1 MPRAKKTDVVDE
13 NLNNANDEIDSVD
26 NEKEDVLASESE
38 TDTELV
44 KLVALTNIKSGD
56 DYILVGET
64 VELGRDEAEY
74 LLRVGAV
81 ERA

>member
-13 NLNNANDEIDSVD
+13 NLNNVNDEIDSVD

-38 TDTELV
+38 TETELV

-56 DYILVGET
+56 DYILVGDT
-64 VELGRDEAEY
+64 VELGQDEAEY

>member
-13 NLNNANDEIDSVD
+13 NLNNVNDEVDSVD
-26 NEKEDVLASESE
+26 NEKEVDPASESE
-38 TDTELV
+38 TELV

-64 VELGRDEAEY
+64 VELGQDEAEY

>member
-13 NLNNANDEIDSVD
+13 NLNNVNDEVDSVD
-26 NEKEDVLASESE
+26 NEKEVDPASESE
-38 TDTELV
+38 IELV

-64 VELGRDEAEY
+64 VELGQDEAEY
-74 LLRVGAV
+74 LLRVEAV

>member
-1 MPRAKKTDVVDE
+1 MPRAKKTDGVDE
-13 NLNNANDEIDSVD
+13 NLNNVNDEVDSVD
-26 NEKEDVLASESE
+26 NEKEVDPASESE
-38 TDTELV
+38 TELV

-64 VELGRDEAEY
+64 AELGQDEAEY

>member
-13 NLNNANDEIDSVD
+13 NLNNVNDEVDSVD
-26 NEKEDVLASESE
+26 NEKEVDPASESE
-38 TDTELV
+38 TELV

-64 VELGRDEAEY
+64 VELRQDEAEY

>member
-13 NLNNANDEIDSVD
+13 NLNNVNDEIDSVD
-26 NEKEDVLASESE
+26 NEKEDNLASESE
-38 TDTELV
+38 TETELV

-56 DYILVGET
+56 DYILVGDT
-64 VELGRDEAEY
+64 VELGQDEAEY

>member
-1 MPRAKKTDVVDE
+1 MPRAKKTDVVDG
-13 NLNNANDEIDSVD
+13 NLNNVNDEIDSVD
-26 NEKEDVLASESE
+26 NEKEDELASESE
-38 TDTELV
+38 TETELV

-56 DYILVGET
+56 DYILVGDT
-64 VELGRDEAEY
+64 VELGQNEAEY

>member
-13 NLNNANDEIDSVD
+13 NLNNVNDEVDSVD
-26 NEKEDVLASESE
+26 NEKEVDPASESE
-38 TDTELV
+38 TELV
-44 KLVALTNIKSGD
+44 KLVALTNIKLGD

-64 VELGRDEAEY
+64 VELRQDEAEY

>member
-13 NLNNANDEIDSVD
+13 NLNNVNDEVDSVD
-26 NEKEDVLASESE
+26 NEKEVDPASESE
-38 TDTELV
+38 IELV

-64 VELGRDEAEY
+64 VELGQNEAEY

>member
-13 NLNNANDEIDSVD
+13 NLNNVNDEIDSVD

-38 TDTELV
+38 TETELV

-56 DYILVGET
+56 EYILVGET

>member
-13 NLNNANDEIDSVD
+13 NLNNVNDEIDSVD
-26 NEKEDVLASESE
+26 NEKEDNLASESE
-38 TDTELV
+38 TETELV

-64 VELGRDEAEY
+64 VELGQDEAEY

>member
-13 NLNNANDEIDSVD
+13 NLNNVNDEIDSVD
-26 NEKEDVLASESE
+26 NEKEDNLASESE
-38 TDTELV
+38 TETELV

-56 DYILVGET
+56 DYILVGDT
-64 VELGRDEAEY
+64 VELGQDEAEY
-74 LLRVGAV
+74 LLRVRAV

>member
-13 NLNNANDEIDSVD
+13 NLNNVNDEVDSVD
-26 NEKEDVLASESE
+26 NEKEVDPASESE
-38 TDTELV
+38 IELV

-64 VELGRDEAEY
+64 VELGQDEAEY

>member
-13 NLNNANDEIDSVD
+13 NLNNVNDEIDSVD
-26 NEKEDVLASESE
+26 NEKEVDPVSESE
-38 TDTELV
+38 IELV

-64 VELGRDEAEY
+64 VELGQDEAEY

>member
-13 NLNNANDEIDSVD
+13 NLNNVNDEIDSVD

-38 TDTELV
+38 TETELV

-64 VELGRDEAEY
+64 VELGLDEAEY

>member
-13 NLNNANDEIDSVD
+13 NLNNVNDEVDSVD
-26 NEKEDVLASESE
+26 NEKEVDPASESE
-38 TDTELV
+38 IELV

-64 VELGRDEAEY
+64 VELGQDEAEY
-74 LLRVGAV
+74 LLRVGAA

>member
-13 NLNNANDEIDSVD
+13 NLNNVNDEIDSVD

-38 TDTELV
+38 TETELV

>member
-13 NLNNANDEIDSVD
+13 NLNNVNDEVDSDD
-26 NEKEDVLASESE
+26 NEKDVDPASESE
-38 TDTELV
+38 TELV

-64 VELGRDEAEY
+64 VELGQDEAEY

>member
-13 NLNNANDEIDSVD
+13 NLNNVNDEIDSVD
-26 NEKEDVLASESE
+26 NEKEVDPASESE
-38 TDTELV
+38 TETELV

-56 DYILVGET
+56 DYILVGDT
-64 VELGRDEAEY
+64 VELGQDEAEY

>member
-13 NLNNANDEIDSVD
+13 NLNNVNDEIDSVD

>member
-13 NLNNANDEIDSVD
+13 NLNNVNDEIDSVD
-26 NEKEDVLASESE
+26 NEKEDNLASESE
-38 TDTELV
+38 TETELV

-64 VELGRDEAEY
+64 VELGQDEAEY
-74 LLRVGAV
+74 LLRVGVV

>member
-13 NLNNANDEIDSVD
+13 KLNNVNDEVDSVD
-26 NEKEDVLASESE
+26 NEKEVDPVSESE
-38 TDTELV
+38 IELV